1 MSFALSFQDRL
12 LWVVR
17 LSADLEVEANSVERI
32 QECESVGQLTVHRRW
47 SADALSL
54 IDLDIDQES
63 KGGVSP
69 PAIWP
74 SRQGS
79 ISVNSLTAAYAPE
92 LDPVL
97 KGVSFEVKG
106 GEKVGIVG
114 RTGSGKSS
122 LALSFFRFIEPSS
135 GNITI
140 DGLDINTLRLE
151 DLRSRLTIVAQEA
164 ALFAGT
170 LRFNLGK
177 QPTDIDSLCGS
188 QLTHSSH
195 RSLRR
200 ARRSRCLGRSP

>member
-1 MSFALSFQDRL
+1 MHA
-12 LWVVR
+12 
-17 LSADLEVEANSVERI
+17 
-32 QECESVGQLTVHRRW
+32 
-47 SADALSL
+47 
-54 IDLDIDQES
+54 DLDIDQES
-63 KGGVSP
+63 QGGVKP

-74 SRQGS
+74 TRGGS
-79 ISVNSLTAAYAPE
+79 IEVNKLTASYAPE

-97 KGVSFEVKG
+97 KGVSFKVKG

-140 DGLDINTLRLE
+140 DGLNINTLRLE

-170 LRFNLGK
+170 LRFNLGER
-177 QPTDIDSLCGS
+177 SFLLCANCE
-188 QLTHSSH
+188 
-195 RSLRR
+195 LREW
-200 ARRSRCLGRSP
+200 S